1 MMSRLGFDNR
11 MGRVPATYGFDVGR
25 GGNGYLVNV
34 IPKTDFSFDGRAAT
48 PPAADQDVPIAVG
61 IDSSAWVSGVI
72 LVRVHS
78 KNLWSTTASLSILV
92 QNIMIVPE
100 EPDVVFASTTN
111 LVSTA
116 ISITNGT
123 VATAPALFVSSLA
136 TMGAQLRV
144 LVRFSQGLTPAGA
157 AQTIAI
163 GVDLVGRPA

>member
-1 MMSRLGFDNR
+1 MLSRLGFDNR

-34 IPKTDFSFDGRAAT
+34 IPKTDFSFDGRAPGGT
-48 PPAADQDVPIAVG
+48 DQDVPIAVG

-78 KNLWSTTASLSILV
+78 KNLWSGTASLSVLV

-100 EPDVVFASTTN
+100 EPDVVFVSTTN
-111 LVSTA
+111 LVSSA
-116 ISITNGT
+116 ISITNLT
-123 VATAPALFVSSLA
+123 VPAAPALFVSALA
-136 TMGAQLRV
+136 TMGPQLRV
-144 LVRFSQGLTPAGA
+144 LVRFAQGATAGT